1 MDKKFYKKTRYQ
13 GIYYNLKKKNY
24 IINLT
29 RPNVAISKIDGNK
42 IFDIDEAVELRN
54 KLQKEFKKANVKTV
68 CKNTFGELFEKYL
81 EYSNNVDKNSYKRL
95 KKKESQYN
103 NYYQELKNKKIN
115 QITESTIL
123 SLREKWNCSD
133 SWKNELLE
141 TLKAFFNWCRHYDY
155 IIKSPTEFIKKIK
168 IPPKEM
174 KFWSTEEAQQFVK
187 TIENDLTS
195 NNFKTKYIAYT
206 MKIFVLLELN
216 MGNRVGET
224 RALRYCDLDY
234 INNRINIEHSIN
246 YDPRIE
252 AFYKEPK
259 NMHSIR
265 PLDVSKSLIEE
276 IKKYRLFIETSLGIT
291 IENAYP
297 IIMSLQTFKPY
308 SDTFLRRK
316 FYNYI
321 ETAGIKHIRMYDL
334 RHTYASILMCQ
345 GWEIYCISK
354 RLGHSSITTTVN
366 VYGHLSSKIKK
377 EVAESTANLF

>member
-1 MDKKFYKKTRYQ
+1 MDLKRYSKTRYDN
-13 GIYYNLKKKNY
+13 IYCHKKNRNY
-24 IINLT
+24 LVSFS
-29 RPNVAISKIDGNK
+29 RPAISQSTIDGQK
-42 IFDIDEAVELRN
+42 IFDLETALELRN
-54 KLQKEFKKANVKTV
+54 KMQKDFKKVETKTI
-68 CKNTFGELFEKYL
+68 CKNTFGTLFEKYL
-81 EYSNNVDKNSYKRL
+81 DYSNNVDKNSYKRL
-95 KKKESQYN
+95 KKKEGQYN
-103 NYYQELKNKKIN
+103 NYYQELKNKKIT

-123 SLREKWNCSD
+123 DLREKWDCSD

-155 IIKSPTEFIKKIK
+155 VIKSPVEFIKKIK
-168 IPPKEM
+168 VPPKEM
-174 KFWSTEEAQQFVK
+174 KFWSTEEAQYFVK
-187 TIENDLTS
+187 TIESDLNS

-206 MKIFVLLELN
+206 MKMFVLLELN

-252 AFYKEPK
+252 TFYKEPK
-259 NMHSIR
+259 NMHSVR
-265 PLDVSKSLIEE
+265 PLDVSKALIEE
-276 IKKYRLFIETSLGIT
+276 IKKYRAFIEKALGVT
-291 IENAYP
+291 IEDTCP
-297 IIMSLQTFKPY
+297 IIMNLQTFLPY
-308 SDTFLRRK
+308 SDSFLRRK

>member
-1 MDKKFYKKTRYQ
+1 MDKITYKKTRYQ
-13 GIYYNLKKKNY
+13 NIYYNSKKKNY
-24 IINLT
+24 MISFT
-29 RPNVAISKIDGNK
+29 RPNITISKIDGNK
-42 IFDIDEAVELRN
+42 IFDINDAVELRN
-54 KLQKEFKKANVKTV
+54 KMQKGLKKTGVKKI
-68 CKNTFGELFEKYL
+68 CQNTFGELFEKYL
-81 EYSNNVDKNSYKRL
+81 DYSNNVDKNSYKRL

-103 NYYQELKNKKIN
+103 NYYQSLKNKKISK
-115 QITESTIL
+115 ITESMIL
-123 SLREKWNCSD
+123 ELREKWNCTD

-141 TLKAFFNWCRHYDY
+141 TLKAFFNWCRHYEY
-155 IIKSPTEFIKKIK
+155 LTTSPAEFIKKIK

-174 KFWSTEEAQQFVK
+174 KFWSTEEAQYFVK
-187 TIENDLTS
+187 TIESDLNS

-206 MKIFVLLELN
+206 MKMFVLLELN

-252 AFYKEPK
+252 TFYKEPK
-259 NMHSIR
+259 NMHSVR
-265 PLDVSKSLIEE
+265 PLDVSKALIEE
-276 IKKYRLFIETSLGIT
+276 IKKYRAFIEMALGVT
-291 IENAYP
+291 IEDTCP
-297 IIMSLQTFKPY
+297 IIMNLQTFKPY

-354 RLGHSSITTTVN
+354 RLGHSSIATTVN